1 MRQRQREPLMLHSE
15 IDAKLVLVSARN
27 SRGADHAVSRHH
39 NSRASLR
46 VRALSVRH
54 PGNNLRS
61 AIVRHQSLSPFM
73 FFDSAVNSATRRSA
87 NQRARMML

>member
-1 MRQRQREPLMLHSE
+1 MLHSE
-15 IDAKLVLVSARN
+15 IDAKLVLVSARK

-39 NSRASLR
+39 HSRASLR

-61 AIVRHQSLSPFM
+61 AIVRHPRRT
-73 FFDSAVNSATRRSA
+73 ATQLLMHPVERYG
-87 NQRARMML
+87 